1 MSQSAAERS
10 WTNARVSTAATGAE
24 IGDKP
29 AFRLLRYFSLASFFA
44 IAAATVVLATLYE
57 RLAERDLIEAQQQH
71 HVTLTR
77 MAANTLWPHFSEFV
91 RSSAALD
98 HKALQSHPEVARLHQ
113 AVVQELTGT
122 DVLKIKI
129 YDLDGRTVFS
139 TEAKQI
145 GEDKSKNAGFVSARG
160 GKPASELTHRNQF
173 SAFEQTVENI
183 DVVSSYVPIR
193 RAGSDAVEAVF
204 EIYSDISPLLG
215 RIRDTRNTVTASVTA
230 VLLAL
235 YAALFFI
242 VRHADNVIRRQELQ
256 RRRDEESLR
265 EARREIVRSEEF
277 HRALVERSSDAV
289 VLLGADLN
297 VRYATSPVLRIL
309 GRSEAG
315 LIGSTLTP
323 FACEPHREA
332 FNEWLA
338 ALASRTGAEPPIE
351 FECDHPETSRRYLE
365 AAATNLLSDP
375 AVHGIVVNIRDIT
388 ERKQAE
394 MQVRRLALYDGLTGL
409 ARRDFYAEQARKA
422 IAQAHRF
429 KEGLAVLFLDLDRFK
444 HINDT
449 LGHDAGD
456 TLLREV
462 AARLRDTLR
471 DGDTIGRYLQN
482 KVEDS
487 ISRLGGDEFTILL
500 TRLKRPEDVGAVANR
515 ILATVSRPYVLNGQQ
530 VTITASIGIAC
541 YPQDGANVEELL
553 RCADT
558 AMYQAKQQ
566 GKNTYCLY
574 SGTPR

>member
-1 MSQSAAERS
+1 
-10 WTNARVSTAATGAE
+10 
-24 IGDKP
+24 
-29 AFRLLRYFSLASFFA
+29 
-44 IAAATVVLATLYE
+44 
-57 RLAERDLIEAQQQH
+57 
-71 HVTLTR
+71 

-351 FECDHPETSRRYLE
+351 FECDHPETSRIYLE